1 MYIFNP
7 SSVFVSKRC
16 SNSKVKLK
24 EPREMEMICPARA
37 LSIIFSKQTTLPS
50 TPLHLYT
57 RALLYFFFFFFF
69 LQRHSIKRIM
79 DRSNKPSAIGVGA
92 SLPQPTVSLRENVV
106 EATLPTGESVAVHL
120 FGATVTSWK
129 LANGQQQL
137 FLSEKAHLDG
147 SKPIRGGIPVVFP
160 VRSR

>member
-1 MYIFNP
+1 
-7 SSVFVSKRC
+7 
-16 SNSKVKLK
+16 
-24 EPREMEMICPARA
+24 MICPARA
-37 LSIIFSKQTTLPS
+37 LSIIFFKQTTSLSPLP
-50 TPLHLYT
+50 PLHLYRPLIST
-57 RALLYFFFFFFF
+57 LLHLFF
-69 LQRHSIKRIM
+69 LPGYRINRIM

-106 EATLPTGESVAVHL
+106 EATLPTGESVSVQL

-160 VRSR
+160 VCTRAVQCSAVHPILQV